1 MSIKC
6 NSHLFFGKSS
16 KSRSKSLSSMSN
28 FVIPH
33 LSHFFSGRLFPNSAM
48 RKTND
53 LVKRVRICKVHA
65 HIISHL
71 KSQMPLIMGS
81 EKKQKKVFCFDS
93 PLFIP
98 FMLILLSISTCVLD
112 SKALCLLF
120 LFPFH
125 SLFPFS
131 FYLLPSSFFLFLS
144 LFVSFFL
151 FPFSF
156 PSPFPFPLTF
166 FLFISSF

>member
-1 MSIKC
+1 MRITL
-6 NSHLFFGKSS
+6 NRHITPYFFYAY
-16 KSRSKSLSSMSN
+16 SLSN

-33 LSHFFSGRLFPNSAM
+33 LSHFFSDRLLPNSAM
-48 RKTND
+48 RKIND
-53 LVKRVRICKVHA
+53 LVKRLRICKVHA

-81 EKKQKKVFCFDS
+81 EKKQKKVFCFYS
-93 PLFIP
+93 HLFIP
-98 FMLILLSISTCVLD
+98 FVLILLSISTCVLD

-125 SLFPFS
+125 SLFP
-131 FYLLPSSFFLFLS
+131 LSFFLLYLF

-151 FPFSF
+151 S
-156 PSPFPFPLTF
+156 LLL
-166 FLFISSF
+166 FLFL